1 MSNFC
6 IDGFNRTEKNQ
17 KGLEKDETNKQMS
30 PYLKWPKVN
39 KYPDKPEKDNAHH
52 LKKKGIFPILL
63 PKSLKIYL
71 IFPFDML
78 KTINISF
85 LCILFFAKVNS

>member
-17 KGLEKDETNKQMS
+17 STKDRSGKGWNKQMS

-39 KYPDKPEKDNAHH
+39 KYPDKPEKDNEHR
-52 LKKKGIFPILL
+52 LKKKGIFPIAL
-63 PKSLKIYL
+63 P
-71 IFPFDML
+71 
-78 KTINISF
+78 TF
-85 LCILFFAKVNS
+85 L